1 MYVDKFEVEV
11 LDKEWD
17 KTKRDYKKQKS
28 VVAEIKDTSG
38 ISAKDFGKFLDDL
51 GDNYT
56 YRGTVTIKVIID
68 KVDD

>member
-1 MYVDKFEVEV
+1 MYIDKFEVEV

-17 KTKRDYKKQKS
+17 STKRDYKKQKS

-38 ISAKDFGKFLDDL
+38 IGAKDFGKFLDDL